1 MSSNNGAAHQN
12 AETKHADINPLADI
26 GRLTVTSWA
35 SHNKHVADAEKRVHD
50 RIRQI
55 LDACEHAKSVVPGA
69 PSPGTVAMDIIGK
82 IRGLAFSIADKDLT
96 AMSFDHGVFARTI
109 GSMCI
114 DMQRLAQIS
123 NTQHQR
129 MEIMEKSMHELRG
142 MSLTTNEVFVGLATL
157 VPGALPD
164 GPLTTEGMTR
174 LADLADTKR
183 QHPTP
188 EQTDEPV
195 QPGET
200 MPEIDHTAT
209 DQPDEP
215 APEDG
220 QAG

>member
-12 AETKHADINPLADI
+12 AETKQGTDPVFDI

-35 SHNKHVADAEKRVHD
+35 SHNKQVADAEKRVHD

-82 IRGLAFSIADKDLT
+82 IRSLAFSIADKDLT
-96 AMSFDHGVFARTI
+96 AMAFDHGVFARTI
-109 GSMCI
+109 GSICI
-114 DMQRLAQIS
+114 DMQRMAQIL

-129 MEIMEKSMHELRG
+129 AGIIEQSMHELRE
-142 MSLTTNEVFVGLATL
+142 MSLTTNEVVVGLATL

-188 EQTDEPV
+188 EQADEPV
-195 QPGET
+195 QAGET
-200 MPEIDHTAT
+200 MPEIDQTAT
-209 DQPDEP
+209 DQPAEP